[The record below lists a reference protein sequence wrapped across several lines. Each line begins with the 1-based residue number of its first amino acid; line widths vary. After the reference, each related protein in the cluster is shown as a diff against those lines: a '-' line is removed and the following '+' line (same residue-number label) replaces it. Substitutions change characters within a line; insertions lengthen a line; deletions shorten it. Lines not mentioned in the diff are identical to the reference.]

1 MSARVMKILLTAS
14 AKTSVQN
21 QKITMRLLKSVSL
34 NVKLVPNGQLN
45 RKSVLVFVKMEKH
58 GRMECVLQ
66 IALRT
71 KSLKT
76 ANASICARPKNSL
89 SNPDVF
95 RLVNKESILKR
106 LFVSKTLGQITA
118 GQIQSARIITRKK

>member
-1 MSARVMKILLTAS
+1 
-14 AKTSVQN
+14 
-21 QKITMRLLKSVSL
+21 
-34 NVKLVPNGQLN
+34 
-45 RKSVLVFVKMEKH
+45 MEKH
-58 GRMECVLQ
+58 GRMEYVLQ

-95 RLVNKESILKR
+95 QLVNKESILKR

>member
-1 MSARVMKILLTAS
+1 MKILLTAS

-58 GRMECVLQ
+58 GRMEYVLQ